1 MRTQLRCM
9 VVLLG
14 LRLACQEVALRRSE
28 EHTSELQSPC
38 NLVCRLLLDKKK
50 LSEARGGALH
60 CCTLRCCKP
69 QTDADAPCCQLHPL
83 SPRQPDHPPN
93 RCAAAALHPRSRL
106 SAG

>member
-50 LSEARGGALH
+50 LAKVPGVAFATTNDGSGPTESPSCHGSTVVSVSVRMILAV
-60 CCTLRCCKP
+60 LRVML
-69 QTDADAPCCQLHPL
+69 APAAICVA
-83 SPRQPDHPPN
+83 N
-93 RCAAAALHPRSRL
+93 RAVRI
-106 SAG
+106 